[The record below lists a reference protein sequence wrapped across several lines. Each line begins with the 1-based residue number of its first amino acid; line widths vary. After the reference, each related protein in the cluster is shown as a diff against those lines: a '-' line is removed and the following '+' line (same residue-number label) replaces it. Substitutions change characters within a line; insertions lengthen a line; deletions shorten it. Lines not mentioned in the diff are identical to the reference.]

1 MLLHAMFLKLWDS
14 KSFSRVI
21 MKKANVLFD
30 PKYLKV
36 DKSSFANSE
45 SQNTDEFAVKPAC
58 L

>member
-1 MLLHAMFLKLWDS
+1 MLLLFLKLWDS